1 MEHTIK
7 PSAPIAYG
15 AEARARQVD
24 DPSSVIH
31 RIETVMNRIS
41 NSDEPS
47 DADLALYEKYRTAV
61 QYEMRKGR
69 FMLFSRLNDIIN
81 IMLDRLENA
90 LAMGDEIDITP
101 AQMRLYMTMYLDQTR
116 SEFEEKGPDV
126 LVDQRQQV
134 INIQAIEVEKTYD
147 DRFIKEVSLN
157 GR

>member
-7 PSAPIAYG
+7 PSAPVIYG
-15 AEARARQVD
+15 AEARARQID
-24 DPSSVIH
+24 DPDSVIH
-31 RIETVMNRIS
+31 KIEVVMNRIS

-47 DADLALYEKYRTAV
+47 DADIELYEKYRTAV

-81 IMLDRLENA
+81 IMLDRLEND
-90 LAMGDEIDITP
+90 LSMGDDINITP
-101 AQMRLYMTMYLDQTR
+101 SQMRLYMSMYLDQTR

-134 INIQAIEVEKTYD
+134 VNIQVIEVEKTYD
-147 DRFIKEVSLN
+147 GKFAKEAIN

>member
-7 PSAPIAYG
+7 PSAPIVYG

-24 DPSSVIH
+24 DPSSIIH
-31 RIETVMNRIS
+31 KIETVMNRIS
-41 NSDEPS
+41 NSDKPS
-47 DADLALYEKYRTAV
+47 DADIELYEKYRTAV

-69 FMLFSRLNDIIN
+69 FMVFSRLKDIIN
-81 IMLDRLENA
+81 VMLDRMENA

-134 INIQAIEVEKTYD
+134 VNIQMIEVEKTYD
-147 DRFIKEVSLN
+147 GRFAKEAIN
-157 GR
+157 GG